1 MASNSKWL
9 VFDTSFLICAQR
21 ILRMLSLL
29 LTGIASTITRACP
42 TNWPVIELVVQTL
55 YL

>member
-9 VFDTSFLICAQR
+9 VLDTSFLICAQR
-21 ILRMLSLL
+21 ILRILKLP
-29 LTGIASTITRACP
+29 LTGIASTTTRTCP

-55 YL
+55 DL

>member
-29 LTGIASTITRACP
+29 TGIASTITRACP

-55 YL
+55 YI